1 MKLIVGLG
9 NPGEEYQNTRHN
21 AGFMAIDNYI
31 DESNFK
37 KKDNYMI
44 AEKVINA
51 EKILFVKP
59 LTYMNDS
66 GQAVRKVVDY
76 YKISLDDILI
86 IYDDMDFNV
95 GTIKIKASGSSG
107 GHNGIKSIIRCLGT
121 ENFKRVRI
129 GISKPEGDTINYV
142 LGKFSKHD
150 LNNLYYVFNT
160 INRII
165 EDFVVL
171 PFEKLMSKYNGWI
184 LCLMICLILNLK
196 MEWR

>member
-21 AGFMAIDNYI
+21 AGFMAINNYI

-44 AEKVINA
+44 AEKVING

-107 GHNGIKSIIRCLGT
+107 GHKGIKSIIRCLGT

-129 GISKPEGDTINYV
+129 GISKPEGDTIN
-142 LGKFSKHD
+142 
-150 LNNLYYVFNT
+150 
-160 INRII
+160 RII

-171 PFEKLMSKYNGWI
+171 PFEKLMSKYNG
-184 LCLMICLILNLK
+184 
-196 MEWR
+196 

>member
-31 DESNFK
+31 DGANFK

-44 AEKVINA
+44 VEKVING

-66 GQAVRKVVDY
+66 GQAVRKVMDY
-76 YKISLDDILI
+76 YKINLKDILI

-107 GHNGIKSIIRCLGT
+107 GHNGIKSIIKCLGT
-121 ENFKRVRI
+121 ENFKRIRI
-129 GISKPEGDTINYV
+129 GISKPEGDTIDYV

-171 PFEKLMSKYNGWI
+171 PFEKLMSKYNG
-184 LCLMICLILNLK
+184 
-196 MEWR
+196 

>member
-59 LTYMNDS
+59 LTYMN
-66 GQAVRKVVDY
+66 
-76 YKISLDDILI
+76 
-86 IYDDMDFNV
+86 
-95 GTIKIKASGSSG
+95 
-107 GHNGIKSIIRCLGT
+107 
-121 ENFKRVRI
+121 ERV
-129 GISKPEGDTINYV
+129 SAYE
-142 LGKFSKHD
+142 F
-150 LNNLYYVFNT
+150 
-160 INRII
+160 
-165 EDFVVL
+165 
-171 PFEKLMSKYNGWI
+171 
-184 LCLMICLILNLK
+184 
-196 MEWR
+196 

>member
-44 AEKVINA
+44 AEKVINE

-66 GQAVRKVVDY
+66 GQAVRKVMDY
-76 YKISLDDILI
+76 YKINLEDILI

-107 GHNGIKSIIRCLGT
+107 GHNGIKSIIKCLGT
-121 ENFKRVRI
+121 ENFKRIRI
-129 GISKPEGDTINYV
+129 GISKPEGDTIDYV

-171 PFEKLMSKYNGWI
+171 PFEKLMSKYNG
-184 LCLMICLILNLK
+184 
-196 MEWR
+196 

>member
-31 DESNFK
+31 DGSNFK

-44 AEKVINA
+44 VEKVING
-51 EKILFVKP
+51 EKILFV
-59 LTYMNDS
+59 
-66 GQAVRKVVDY
+66 RKVMDY
-76 YKISLDDILI
+76 YKINLEDILI

-107 GHNGIKSIIRCLGT
+107 GHNGIKSIIKCLGT
-121 ENFKRVRI
+121 ENFKRIRI
-129 GISKPEGDTINYV
+129 GISKPEGDTIDYV

-171 PFEKLMSKYNGWI
+171 PFEKLMSKYNG
-184 LCLMICLILNLK
+184 
-196 MEWR
+196 